1 MGDICVKEKDDLW
14 NYSFTRDL
22 RFDSI
27 GAGVDDAFMLCIL
40 RKKLSFRA
48 SDFSCTLY

>member
-1 MGDICVKEKDDLW
+1 MELFVYKRFEI
-14 NYSFTRDL
+14 
-22 RFDSI
+22 RFDI

-48 SDFSCTLY
+48 SDYSCTLY